1 MSGHR
6 KSRKRKEMSQAGP
19 TVSGNPSCALPE
31 HAFLKSGELEIIQD
45 DIVISIA
52 VVKSVD
58 TPTKA
63 YHPDRTGKQTTSNR
77 LR

>member
-1 MSGHR
+1 
-6 KSRKRKEMSQAGP
+6 MSQAGP
-19 TVSGNPSCALPE
+19 TVSGNPALPE

-63 YHPDRTGKQTTSNR
+63 YHPDRTGKQTTSN
-77 LR
+77 